1 MAVDAII
8 PMQATMI
15 VPMQP
20 SIVFAMKESVDFYMK
35 PSSELTSSIFA
46 IKPSEAPSGRAQW
59 SQCVWALYRRQ
70 KTSLSFLPFN
80 LSRAF

>member
-1 MAVDAII
+1 MAVDANI
-8 PMQATMI
+8 PMQATTI

-46 IKPSEAPSGRAQW
+46 MKLSWAPSGRVLG
-59 SQCVWALYRRQ
+59 SQYVWALYRRQ
-70 KTSLSFLPFN
+70 KTSLFSLPFN
-80 LSRAF
+80 LSRVF

>member
-1 MAVDAII
+1 MMAVDANI

-15 VPMQP
+15 VPMQL

-46 IKPSEAPSGRAQW
+46 MKPS
-59 SQCVWALYRRQ
+59 
-70 KTSLSFLPFN
+70 
-80 LSRAF
+80 

>member
-1 MAVDAII
+1 MNQWIAKMRRLAEALMAVDANI
-8 PMQATMI
+8 PMQATTI

-46 IKPSEAPSGRAQW
+46 MKPS
-59 SQCVWALYRRQ
+59 
-70 KTSLSFLPFN
+70 
-80 LSRAF
+80 

>member
-1 MAVDAII
+1 MNQWIAKMQRSTEALMAVDAII
-8 PMQATMI
+8 PMQATTI

-46 IKPSEAPSGRAQW
+46 MKPS
-59 SQCVWALYRRQ
+59 
-70 KTSLSFLPFN
+70 
-80 LSRAF
+80 

>member
-1 MAVDAII
+1 MSRLTAQDFFTRTGRRERSEPVDRQDVKVGRGTDGC
-8 PMQATMI
+8 PMQATTI

-46 IKPSEAPSGRAQW
+46 MKPS
-59 SQCVWALYRRQ
+59 
-70 KTSLSFLPFN
+70 
-80 LSRAF
+80 